1 MTNTR
6 HTVDTITPEALEQ
19 LYAELDQTKR
29 DYKALQLGSGETI
42 SYWQSQTADAREYS
56 VRRDRAY
63 ASTVLEARRQAARA
77 RDYEASAKRL
87 HAECLRAN
95 RFARSAAKD
104 AKDALI
110 RQLAVED
117 AINRGL
123 YVAEVIDANG
133 IAWAASSIRKALA
146 VEADR

>member
-1 MTNTR
+1 MNDTR
-6 HTVDTITPEALEQ
+6 HTIDTITAEALEQ
-19 LYAELDQTKR
+19 LYAELDRIRTTAER
-29 DYKALQLGSGETI
+29 YLRNGCEALEQAN
-42 SYWQSQTADAREYS
+42 W
-56 VRRDRAY
+56 RAY
-63 ASTVLEARRQAARA
+63 AAETQLEHQQRAHASTILEARRQASRA

-87 HAECLRAN
+87 YAECLRVN
-95 RFARSAAKD
+95 RVARSAAKD
-104 AKDALI
+104 AKDALG

-133 IAWAASSIRKALA
+133 IAWAASSIRKALT